1 MKTIIEMAREA
12 GLHRTQ
18 HSLMS
23 NPVKHRFS
31 YDGYE
36 ENLERFA
43 ALVRADAFEQ
53 GRQEGTKQERALR
66 ELSKLGQEIEAQPE
80 QEPVAHREAFW
91 CVDLTCKKCYGAD
104 FRFKHKSSVD
114 KESLTTPAQP
124 EERNFCPRCGKRTA
138 DLTTV
143 HTCTPP

>member
-43 ALVRADAFEQ
+43 ELVRADE
-53 GRQEGTKQERALR
+53 
-66 ELSKLGQEIEAQPE
+66 
-80 QEPVAHREAFW
+80 REACALIAENHPAYDW
-91 CVDLTCKKCYGAD
+91 
-104 FRFKHKSSVD
+104 HKAPC
-114 KESLTTPAQP
+114 EITYAIRARGNT
-124 EERNFCPRCGKRTA
+124 
-138 DLTTV
+138 
-143 HTCTPP
+143 